1 MQCAI
6 PCPDNTIQSEYPFD
20 KKKKL
25 ASKISF
31 MRDKTAL
38 RKIRDI
44 IFTANPTIKARKDKS
59 GYLMYFQNYT
69 NDTYETLDAYIT
81 QLETLK
87 MEQFAKDLHAT
98 NSHSHLTAHDHE
110 ITIQSDTSDHQ
121 IHSPVHRPDASLHID
136 AHDSKGYGVDPTN
149 GYGTN
154 SVHAYSNHERRLMK
168 RSYYERMIT
177 QNRDETINMHVH
189 KTASDDYPVM
199 PTNPLDITIDRPPT
213 ICKAKGKKPKQTK
226 QPRAPIFAKTRV

>member
-1 MQCAI
+1 MQ
-6 PCPDNTIQSEYPFD
+6 PEYSFE

-69 NDTYETLDAYIT
+69 NDTYEALDTYIT

-98 NSHSHLTAHDHE
+98 NPHIATHDHE
-110 ITIQSDTSDHQ
+110 ITIQSDTSDHT
-121 IHSPVHRPDASLHID
+121 HSPSRRSDPALHID
-136 AHDSKGYGVDPTN
+136 AHDDRAYRVNPTN
-149 GYGTN
+149 GHSTTG
-154 SVHAYSNHERRLMK
+154 VHSYSNHERRLMK

-177 QNRDETINMHVH
+177 QNRDETINMHAH

-199 PTNPLDITIDRPPT
+199 PSNPLDIIDQPP
-213 ICKAKGKKPKQTK
+213 KAKGKKPKQTK
-226 QPRAPIFAKTRV
+226 QPRAPIFAKTRD